1 MIQFIIKF
9 LIITFLFL
17 SNSYSEIIK
26 KIEISGNQRISLETI
41 LVLGNISIN
50 KNFEDKDLNK
60 SLRELYNTNF
70 FSNIQM
76 SLVDGV
82 LKIDLIENP
91 IIEDIEILGIKN
103 KSFLENIYESI
114 SLKDRMS
121 YTENQLTSD
130 INLIKNI
137 LKSNGF
143 YFAEVSPSLIEN
155 NDLNSVRLK
164 IEIDQGERARIKDI
178 VFIGD
183 KKIKDKKLLEVIASE
198 EHKFWKFVS
207 RKVYL
212 NESLINL
219 DKRLLKNYYLNQ
231 GYYNVEIVNS
241 FAELNDK
248 QSFKLV
254 FNINAGKRYYFNDLS
269 LNLPTDYDKKDFAKI
284 DKIFKKLKNKRY
296 SLDRINLILE
306 EIDKIASLRLYD
318 FIDANVSEEIIEDNK
333 INFSFDITESKKF
346 YVERINILGNFQT
359 IEEIIRNKL
368 IVDEGDP
375 FNELLFNK
383 SIDSIKSMGIF
394 KSVDTDILNGSQ
406 ESLKIEQ

>member
-1 MIQFIIKF
+1 MIQFLIKI

-207 RKVYL
+207 KKVYL

-241 FAELNDK
+241 LLN
-248 QSFKLV
+248 
-254 FNINAGKRYYFNDLS
+254 
-269 LNLPTDYDKKDFAKI
+269 
-284 DKIFKKLKNKRY
+284 
-296 SLDRINLILE
+296 
-306 EIDKIASLRLYD
+306 
-318 FIDANVSEEIIEDNK
+318 
-333 INFSFDITESKKF
+333 
-346 YVERINILGNFQT
+346 
-359 IEEIIRNKL
+359 
-368 IVDEGDP
+368 
-375 FNELLFNK
+375 
-383 SIDSIKSMGIF
+383 
-394 KSVDTDILNGSQ
+394 
-406 ESLKIEQ
+406 

>member
-1 MIQFIIKF
+1 MIRFLIKF
-9 LIITFLFL
+9 SMITFLFL

-103 KSFLENIYESI
+103 KSFLENIYERI
-114 SLKDRMS
+114 SLKNRMS

-164 IEIDQGERARIKDI
+164 IEIDQGERARIKKMYKI
-178 VFIGD
+178 LYESSFTLEKAKFMIGT
-183 KKIKDKKLLEVIASE
+183 E
-198 EHKFWKFVS
+198 
-207 RKVYL
+207 
-212 NESLINL
+212 
-219 DKRLLKNYYLNQ
+219 
-231 GYYNVEIVNS
+231 
-241 FAELNDK
+241 
-248 QSFKLV
+248 
-254 FNINAGKRYYFNDLS
+254 
-269 LNLPTDYDKKDFAKI
+269 
-284 DKIFKKLKNKRY
+284 
-296 SLDRINLILE
+296 
-306 EIDKIASLRLYD
+306 
-318 FIDANVSEEIIEDNK
+318 IED
-333 INFSFDITESKKF
+333 SFEKETFLSF
-346 YVERINILGNFQT
+346 
-359 IEEIIRNKL
+359 
-368 IVDEGDP
+368 
-375 FNELLFNK
+375 
-383 SIDSIKSMGIF
+383 
-394 KSVDTDILNGSQ
+394 
-406 ESLKIEQ
+406 LKGLSRRGLCR